1 MSSIKSPCL
10 GCEERHKLCHSSCE
24 KYLSYRAA
32 LTEKNRLIRKQ
43 KSEESSFNSYVI
55 GAINKAKVKRNIRSK
70 HNIGR
75 KR

>member
-10 GCEERHKLCHSSCE
+10 GCEDRQRLCHSSCE

-32 LTEKNRLIRKQ
+32 LNEKNRLIRKQ

-55 GAINKAKVKRNIRSK
+55 GAINKSKCKRNIRSK